1 MNDGKGIPVEM
12 HKEHDM
18 FVPTLIFGHLL
29 TSSNYDDSQKKV
41 RFFLKICI
49 SDSVYVC
56 RCMKRRIDRKSFSL
70 LLIE

>member
-41 RFFLKICI
+41 RLFLRSALIGI
-49 SDSVYVC
+49 HSVSVDTGSV
-56 RCMKRRIDRKSFSL
+56 K
-70 LLIE
+70 LILNYLVYC